1 MAVKFLDLR
10 AQTANLRAE
19 IEPAIARVL
28 ANAAFIGG
36 AEVEQFERE
45 FGAFVGANAL
55 GVGNG
60 TDALEIAVQALNLPK
75 DSEVLL
81 PANTFAASAEA
92 VARNQL
98 RLVFVDCDSTY
109 TMSIADLE
117 RKITPQTSAIMAVHL
132 YGQSADMHAI
142 CALAKRHNLRIIEDC
157 AQAHGASFASQKVGT
172 FGEIACFSFYPGKN
186 LGAYGD
192 AGAIVSNDTKLLAAC
207 RQIAHHG
214 GLQKY
219 EHDRIGRNSRLDS
232 LQAAVLRVK
241 LPHLNAWNAQ
251 RDIIAREYMRLLA
264 DTEGLVLP
272 TLHAQAQC
280 VWHLFVVRILDGKRD
295 SVRQKLAEAGIETG
309 LHYPKAL
316 PSCAAYQNVPFVRTS
331 ATPNA
336 CAWEA
341 EILSLP
347 MGEHLDK
354 TQAREVADALRS
366 ALVP

>member
-10 AQTANLRAE
+10 KQTASLRAE
-19 IEPAIARVL
+19 IEPAIARIL
-28 ANAAFIGG
+28 ENATFIGG
-36 AEVEQFERE
+36 DEVERFEQE
-45 FGAFVGANAL
+45 FGTFVGASAL

-60 TDALEIAVQALNLPK
+60 TDALEIAIQALNLPK

-98 RLVFVDCDSTY
+98 RLVFVDCDNTY
-109 TMSIADLE
+109 TMDIADLE

-142 CALAKRHNLRIIEDC
+142 CTFAKQHNLHIIEDC
-157 AQAHGASFASQKVGT
+157 AQAHGATFAGQKVGT
-172 FGEIACFSFYPGKN
+172 FGEVACFSFYPGKN

-192 AGAIVSNDTKLLAAC
+192 AGAIVSKDSALLRVC

-219 EHDRIGRNSRLDS
+219 EHTRIGRNSRLDS

-251 RDIIAREYMRLLA
+251 RDTIAREYMRLLA
-264 DTEGLVLP
+264 DTKGLVLP
-272 TLHAQAQC
+272 QLHPQAQS
-280 VWHLFVVRILDGKRD
+280 VWHLFVVRILGGKRD
-295 SVRQKLAEAGIETG
+295 FVRQRLAETGIETG

-316 PSCAAYQNVPFVRTS
+316 PSCAAYQNVPFVRAS
-331 ATPNA
+331 ATSNA
-336 CAWEA
+336 CAWES

-347 MGEHLDK
+347 MGEHLDIS
-354 TQAREVADALRS
+354 QAREVADALRA
-366 ALVP
+366 ALAP